1 MLYDVRQST
10 VLKKLTLKSRS
21 NQLCWN
27 PMEAFH
33 FTLACEDSNL
43 YTFDMRSLDLAV
55 NMHQDHLG
63 SRIDSRTQGY
73 QNLVWQYFFQSK
85 LTNSGILNDLFKNF

>member
-1 MLYDVRQST
+1 MYLYRSVMLYDVRQST

-27 PMEAFH
+27 PMEAYN

-43 YTFDMRSLDLAV
+43 YTFDMRNLDIAANV
-55 NMHQDHLG
+55 HQDHLG
-63 SRIDSRTQGY
+63 MY
-73 QNLVWQYFFQSK
+73 
-85 LTNSGILNDLFKNF
+85 